1 MTSNQNNNRLPVKQG
16 QSDFQVQ
23 PETTAQ
29 AVMGFLPKTESIDA
43 DDKIEIAREEGYDP
57 MAVKLALAPPAS
69 SASDKIRLLFMITGA
84 VILVIVFFPLHR
96 FFKPAPKD
104 LGTMTIGGPI
114 LEDSLTPSNI
124 RNKPWLKVLV
134 EIDRLYFQEGK
145 LSEAIQVAESALQKL
160 PDKEREA
167 WHQLYYRYWEL
178 LLDADR
184 VQVLQTSTRAYLKAF
199 PEDPFANY
207 YFGRAF
213 LKGAERIRSFSS
225 ETKAAYRQ
233 ETEAVAGQIDRTCA
247 TIYAQKKHPD
257 VSNEQL
263 SVLTDL
269 YQKLRL
275 EQAKLYVFIWQLGG
289 YEEDDDPDVYYRDK
303 ALDICESE
311 ALEAMKE
318 AKALKAVIYTHVLD
332 RWYWFEGQQII
343 QNRRWK
349 RKDFQ
354 KKLDDLTRELKE
366 TEKL

>member
-184 VQVLQTSTRAYLKAF
+184 VNVLQTSTRTY
-199 PEDPFANY
+199 
-207 YFGRAF
+207 
-213 LKGAERIRSFSS
+213 LKGA
-225 ETKAAYRQ
+225 
-233 ETEAVAGQIDRTCA
+233 
-247 TIYAQKKHPD
+247 
-257 VSNEQL
+257 
-263 SVLTDL
+263 
-269 YQKLRL
+269 
-275 EQAKLYVFIWQLGG
+275 
-289 YEEDDDPDVYYRDK
+289 
-303 ALDICESE
+303 
-311 ALEAMKE
+311 
-318 AKALKAVIYTHVLD
+318 
-332 RWYWFEGQQII
+332 
-343 QNRRWK
+343 
-349 RKDFQ
+349 
-354 KKLDDLTRELKE
+354 
-366 TEKL
+366 